1 MLYGNDGDDDLTG
14 FAGNDVLLGGDG
26 NDWLDGHIGADQM
39 YGGDGDD
46 IYYVDSL
53 GDAVIEDT
61 QGRDRRRGPRLRL
74 CRPQPRASA
83 SRT

>member
-1 MLYGNDGDDDLTG
+1 
-14 FAGNDVLLGGDG
+14 
-26 NDWLDGHIGADQM
+26 M

-46 IYYVDSL
+46 IYYVDSF

-61 QGRDRRRGPRLRL
+61 KDAIGGVDLVFAYVATTW
-74 CRPQPRASA
+74 ASA